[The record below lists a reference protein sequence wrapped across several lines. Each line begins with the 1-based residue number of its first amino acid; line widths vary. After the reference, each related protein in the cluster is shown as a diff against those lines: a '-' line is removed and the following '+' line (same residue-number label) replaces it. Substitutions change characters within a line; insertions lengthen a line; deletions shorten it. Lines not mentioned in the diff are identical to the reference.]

1 MTEEITIFFQIIF
14 IDLILAGDNAIIIG
28 MVASKFPPEQRKKII
43 FWGIGG
49 AVILRILLTLLT
61 AYLLQITGLRLI
73 GGLLLLY
80 IVYKLYVD
88 VIKNSGGGE
97 ENIKVDNS
105 SMLKAIWTVL
115 LADFT
120 MSLDNVLGVAG
131 AAKDHYYLLIFGLVL
146 SIILMATA
154 ATLISKWIKDYK
166 LQMIAYAMAHNCVY
180 NTDIDQGVI
189 LMCTPDNFFQKFT
202 INGRE
207 FRELKWEWLG
217 RVNQYYELLAL

>member
-1 MTEEITIFFQIIF
+1 MFAELFAPEQIAILTQIIF
-14 IDLILAGDNAIIIG
+14 IDLVLAGDNAIIIG
-28 MVASKFPPEQRKKII
+28 MVASKFPPEQRKKVI

-49 AVILRILLTLLT
+49 AVILRIILTLLT

-88 VIKNSGGGE
+88 VIKGSEKEDDIN
-97 ENIKVDNS
+97 VDNS
-105 SMLKAIWTVL
+105 SFLKAIWTVL

-131 AAKDHYYLLIFGLVL
+131 AAGEHYGLLVFGLVL

-154 ATLISKWIKDYK
+154 ATLISGWIKKYKWIAWLGLLAILAVAVELIY
-166 LQMIAYAMAHNCVY
+166 
-180 NTDIDQGVI
+180 TDIKI
-189 LMCTPDNFFQKFT
+189 LF
-202 INGRE
+202 
-207 FRELKWEWLG
+207 L
-217 RVNQYYELLAL
+217 

>member
-1 MTEEITIFFQIIF
+1 
-14 IDLILAGDNAIIIG
+14 
-28 MVASKFPPEQRKKII
+28 MVASKFPLEQRKKII

-49 AVILRILLTLLT
+49 AVILRIILTLLT

-88 VIKNSGGGE
+88 VVKGS
-97 ENIKVDNS
+97 ENEGDIKVDNS
-105 SMLKAIWTVL
+105 SFLKAIWTIL

-131 AAKDHYYLLIFGLVL
+131 AAGDHYYLLIFGLVL

-154 ATLISKWIKDYK
+154 ATLISNWIKKYKWIAWAG
-166 LQMIAYAMAHNCVY
+166 LIAILIVAIELIY
-180 NTDIDQGVI
+180 TDIKI
-189 LMCTPDNFFQKFT
+189 LF
-202 INGRE
+202 
-207 FRELKWEWLG
+207 L
-217 RVNQYYELLAL
+217 